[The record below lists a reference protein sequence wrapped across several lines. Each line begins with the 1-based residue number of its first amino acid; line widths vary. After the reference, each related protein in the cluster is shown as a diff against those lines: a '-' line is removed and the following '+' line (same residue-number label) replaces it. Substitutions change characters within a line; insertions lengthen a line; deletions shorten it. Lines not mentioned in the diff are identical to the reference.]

1 MSGLKSG
8 LSRENV
14 HARADL
20 DHSNTHNQVATPGNA
35 AGAQTAYTC
44 LRLPGSRVF
53 VIARQNEDVM
63 AATRPAIT
71 WRKADRCDG
80 WSYDAA

>member
-1 MSGLKSG
+1 M
-8 LSRENV
+8 RP
-14 HARADL
+14 ARTD
-20 DHSNTHNQVATPGNA
+20 SV
-35 AGAQTAYTC
+35 TC
-44 LRLPGSRVF
+44 LRLRGSRVI

-71 WRKADRCDG
+71 WIKADRCDG

>member
-1 MSGLKSG
+1 
-8 LSRENV
+8 
-14 HARADL
+14 
-20 DHSNTHNQVATPGNA
+20 
-35 AGAQTAYTC
+35 
-44 LRLPGSRVF
+44 
-53 VIARQNEDVM
+53 VM

>member
-1 MSGLKSG
+1 MNKSP
-8 LSRENV
+8 RPATRP
-14 HARADL
+14 ARTD
-20 DHSNTHNQVATPGNA
+20 SV
-35 AGAQTAYTC
+35 TC
-44 LRLPGSRVF
+44 LRLRGSRVF

-71 WRKADRCDG
+71 WIKADRCDG